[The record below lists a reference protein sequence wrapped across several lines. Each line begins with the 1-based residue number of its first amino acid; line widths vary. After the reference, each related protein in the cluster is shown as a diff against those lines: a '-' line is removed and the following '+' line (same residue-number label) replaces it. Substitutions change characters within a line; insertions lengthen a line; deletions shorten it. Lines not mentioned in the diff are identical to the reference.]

1 MGHSFARIPGK
12 CHMSI
17 LRLADARRIDTMSL
31 STNSGPLRNLYENLL
46 SEPSCHRVAAQ
57 AFLEDKLQEVEEK
70 LRGEQLQKARDQADD
85 LPLSPKQLPLW
96 MKTRTMRVT
105 QEYNHYLQA
114 RRQGEPR
121 RYFSNRAHAM
131 YFLRTVAPTKLVD
144 GAWLYGLLPHWR
156 EARLRPLV
164 QTYLEELG
172 SGVAARNHVLIYRHL
187 LITLG
192 CDDLTS
198 LGDEHYL
205 QGTLQLALGQ
215 LAAQYLPEVIGFNL
229 GYEQLPLHLLITAY
243 ELDELGIDPHY
254 FRLHVTI
261 DNAATGHAQKAVCA
275 VLDNLPVIGDARA
288 FYRRVTHGYRLND
301 IGVGSTAVISCFDIE
316 RELQVM
322 LERKREFAGNVHS
335 DFCRV
340 EGRTV
345 NDWLSGPRSVMHF
358 LKALQKAGWIRRHQD
373 PKNSRFWQLV
383 NGDRAAMF
391 GVFTDYEQQLLHD
404 WIAGD
409 WQYRTVPWHLQRA
422 KLMSRDEADRTAQPA
437 MSEGPTLPA
446 EVLHDEG
453 RDEIDSEQREL
464 ELELA
469 KLSAEQ
475 YEQRL
480 ITLASPMLHPTPA
493 GLLATRKIASAVG

>member
-1 MGHSFARIPGK
+1 
-12 CHMSI
+12 MSI

-31 STNSGPLRNLYENLL
+31 PTDSGPVRDLYENLL
-46 SEPSCHRVAAQ
+46 SEPSRHRLAART
-57 AFLEDKLQEVEEK
+57 FLEEKLRDVEEK
-70 LRGEQLQKARDQADD
+70 LRVEQLQASRDPSDD
-85 LPLSPKQLPLW
+85 LPPSPKQLPLW
-96 MKTRTMRVT
+96 MQNRTAQVT
-105 QEYNHYLQA
+105 QEYYRYLQA
-114 RRQGEPR
+114 RKRGEPR
-121 RYFSNRAHAM
+121 LYFSNRAHALH
-131 YFLRTVAPTKLVD
+131 FLRAVAPTKLVD

-172 SGVAARNHVLIYRHL
+172 NGVAARNHVLIYRHL

-198 LGDEHYL
+198 LGDEHYQ
-205 QGTLQLALGQ
+205 QGALQLALGE

-261 DNAATGHAQKAVCA
+261 DNAATGHAQKAVRA
-275 VLDNLPVIGDARA
+275 VLDNLPVVADAQA
-288 FYRRVTHGYRLND
+288 FYRRVRQGFRLND
-301 IGVGSTAVISCFDIE
+301 IGVGSSAVIACFDIE

-345 NDWLSGPRSVMHF
+345 NDWLSGPHSVMRF
-358 LKALQKAGWIRRHQD
+358 LKALQKAGWIRRHED

-391 GVFTDYEQQLLHD
+391 GVFTDYEQQLLYD

-409 WQYRTVPWHLQRA
+409 WQHHSRPWRMQRA
-422 KLMSRDEADRTAQPA
+422 SLMSRDAPDRTARSA
-437 MSEGPTLPA
+437 MPEWSSLPGEVFQAA
-446 EVLHDEG
+446 EVFHDEMY
-453 RDEIDSEQREL
+453 DEINSEQREL
-464 ELELA
+464 EQELGQ
-469 KLSAEQ
+469 LNS
-475 YEQRL
+475 EQREHRL
-480 ITLASPMLHPTPA
+480 ISLVSPMLHATPA
-493 GLLATRKIASAVG
+493 GLLATRKIANAVG